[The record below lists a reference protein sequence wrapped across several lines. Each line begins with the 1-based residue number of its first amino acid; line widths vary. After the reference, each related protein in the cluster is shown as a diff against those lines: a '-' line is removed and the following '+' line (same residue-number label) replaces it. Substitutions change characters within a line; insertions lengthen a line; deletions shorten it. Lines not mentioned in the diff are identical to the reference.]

1 MKDAIYL
8 SPNTAEM
15 GRAAI
20 GKLILAARKPWEF
33 LKGLGIFY
41 RAMFD
46 EADFGVVPCNQG
58 RLRP

>member
-20 GKLILAARKPWEF
+20 GKLILAAQKLSDF
-33 LKGLGIFY
+33 LLG
-41 RAMFD
+41 D
-46 EADFGVVPCNQG
+46 V
-58 RLRP
+58 